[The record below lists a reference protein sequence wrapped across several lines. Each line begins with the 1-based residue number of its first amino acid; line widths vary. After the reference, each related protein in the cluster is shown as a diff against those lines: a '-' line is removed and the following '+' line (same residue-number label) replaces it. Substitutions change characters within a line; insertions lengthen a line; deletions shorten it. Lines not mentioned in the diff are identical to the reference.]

1 MLCMGMIRGGRKLY
15 EQKEIKREEMMKAI
29 ANFKNDKA
37 AVVDGI
43 TNEILIYRGK

>member
-1 MLCMGMIRGGRKLY
+1 MVVGNY

-29 ANFKNDKA
+29 ANFKNGKA

-43 TNEILIYRGK
+43 TNEILMYKGK